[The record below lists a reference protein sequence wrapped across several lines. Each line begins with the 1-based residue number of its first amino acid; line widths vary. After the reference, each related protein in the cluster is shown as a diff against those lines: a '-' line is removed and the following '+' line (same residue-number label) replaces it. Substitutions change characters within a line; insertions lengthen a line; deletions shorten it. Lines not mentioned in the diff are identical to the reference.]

1 MMNFLSTSIPS
12 SVKKILRREGK
23 HAKVVILGTNG
34 MGIVLLNL
42 PPEERNCDIIA
53 VVDDFRAKEEKHY
66 CNTPLITTS
75 ELALLAKQH
84 EKLVAINTCENPKPK
99 KFFDQFCQTHH
110 INCISYRQIEGIL
123 PALYQQKKLH
133 AQQQRSTLYRQAGEW
148 LIAHLGRWK
157 FSEKKIVLIRLDGA
171 GDFILWLEAARHI
184 RDYYA
189 GYKITLFAN
198 SHWAE
203 YAATFSYWD
212 RVVAVDTT
220 RINNDLSYRLQVM
233 LKIWWEG
240 YAIAINPTFYR
251 RYLDVTDTLIRISGA
266 PVRIG
271 WDCGVHT
278 GLTLEQKNQTDAWY
292 TRLLTPSTTSPT
304 TPEIVHDAEFASQL
318 IGFPIPPALH
328 PLPQRKVRAL
338 VPDHYYCVLFPG
350 ASWSGR
356 RWPVEHF
363 AELGARLQ
371 QHFGWHIVLCGSI
384 DEKPLCDAIEQ
395 QITAEHVLN
404 LAGHTTFVELVEVIR
419 EAQFLV
425 SNETSAIH
433 IAPAVDTESVCILGG
448 GHYGLF
454 VPYPSVISGMKP
466 VPAINRMD
474 CYHCHWRCS
483 QLHEDNKAVPCIE
496 HITVKDVFDIAY
508 QTITKNSWKPIAK
521 PD

>member
-1 MMNFLSTSIPS
+1 MGFELLS
-12 SVKKILRREGK
+12 
-23 HAKVVILGTNG
+23 
-34 MGIVLLNL
+34 L
-42 PPEERNCDIIA
+42 PPEQRHCEVIA
-53 VVDDFRAKEEKHY
+53 VVDDFRAQERNEYYK
-66 CNTPLITTS
+66 TPLITS
-75 ELALLAKQH
+75 IELSKLAEQH
-84 EKLVAINTCENPKPK
+84 HDLIAINTCEHPKPK
-99 KFFDQFCQTHH
+99 QFFERLCQENN
-110 INCISYRQIEGIL
+110 IPSISFQQAEQIFPVLRNKRRQRRKTL
-123 PALYQQKKLH
+123 
-133 AQQQRSTLYRQAGEW
+133 RRTLYSRTIDW
-148 LIAHLGRWK
+148 LVFHLGKWPCKRNG
-157 FSEKKIVLIRLDGA
+157 IALTRLDGA
-171 GDFILWLEAARHI
+171 GDFLLWLDAAKHI
-184 RDYYA
+184 CNHHP
-189 GYKITLFAN
+189 GQKITLFAN
-198 SHWAE
+198 AHWAE
-203 YAATFSYWD
+203 YATTFSYWD

-220 RINNDLSYRLQVM
+220 RINYDLAYRLKII
-233 LKIWWEG
+233 LSIWWEG

-251 RYLDVTDTLIRISGA
+251 RYIDVTDTLIRISGA

-278 GLTLEQKNQTDAWY
+278 GLTMEQKNQTDDWY
-292 TRLLTPSTTSPT
+292 TRLFTPSTTSPT

-328 PLPQRKVRAL
+328 PLPQRKVRVL
-338 VPDHYYCVLFPG
+338 VPDHDYCVLFPG

-419 EAQFLV
+419 SAQLLV

-466 VPAINRMD
+466 APAINRMD

-483 QLHEDNKAVPCIE
+483 QLHEVNKAVPCIE
-496 HITVKDVFDIAY
+496 HITVKDVFDIAC